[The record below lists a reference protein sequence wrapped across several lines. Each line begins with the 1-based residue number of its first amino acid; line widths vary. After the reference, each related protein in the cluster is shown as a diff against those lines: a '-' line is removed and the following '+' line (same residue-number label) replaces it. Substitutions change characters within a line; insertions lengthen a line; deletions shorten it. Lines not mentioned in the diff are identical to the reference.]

1 MKQLEFFDIPSP
13 CIGVCESGARGYCR
27 GCFRSRAERQYWFQA
42 DDEAKRLI
50 IRACQVRKLRFERA
64 KSSLTSEP
72 SPPQEALF
80 PNLDEDF
87 GSNSER

>member
-27 GCFRSRAERQYWFQA
+27 GCFRSRTERQYWFQA

-50 IRACQVRKLRFERA
+50 IRACQVRKRRFERA
-64 KSSLTSEP
+64 RTSPSSDP
-72 SPPQEALF
+72 SPPQELLF
-80 PNLDEDF
+80 PDPDEAVD
-87 GSNSER
+87 GRS

>member
-50 IRACQVRKLRFERA
+50 IRACQVRKLRFERTQT
-64 KSSLTSEP
+64 SQSSEP
-72 SPPQEALF
+72 SPPQETLF
-80 PNLDEDF
+80 PDLDEEV
-87 GSNSER
+87 GSKTKS

>member
-50 IRACQVRKLRFERA
+50 IRACQVRKLRFERTQNGQV
-64 KSSLTSEP
+64 SDPEP
-72 SPPQEALF
+72 QQETLALIS
-80 PNLDEDF
+80 DEGL
-87 GSNSER
+87 GSTDT